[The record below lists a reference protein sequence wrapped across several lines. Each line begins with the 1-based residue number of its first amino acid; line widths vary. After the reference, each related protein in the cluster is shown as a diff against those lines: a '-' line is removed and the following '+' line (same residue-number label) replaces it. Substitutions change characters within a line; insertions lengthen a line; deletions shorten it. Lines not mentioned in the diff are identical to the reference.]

1 MKSLA
6 HLEKNTQFQK
16 PHPHVWLFSEM
27 ATKKNRLDS
36 YSQNPKYLKLS
47 RTTGSFFSLVNL
59 CMSVMIDIWSIST
72 LSTQISLIQLVVQ
85 MPSGVLKHKRHQ
97 HEILKREEV
106 NNFGSIS
113 PVETIAY
120 VVKCYR
126 NEPTLLVISRSCRI
140 HQILASFDFQ
150 CL

>member
-1 MKSLA
+1 MK
-6 HLEKNTQFQK
+6 
-16 PHPHVWLFSEM
+16 
-27 ATKKNRLDS
+27 
-36 YSQNPKYLKLS
+36 
-47 RTTGSFFSLVNL
+47 
-59 CMSVMIDIWSIST
+59 
-72 LSTQISLIQLVVQ
+72 LVVQ
-85 MPSGVLKHKRHQ
+85 MLSGVLKHKRHQ

-150 CL
+150 CLQDNMVGFMCKRQHKKIEKNMVGDEVFEYLKAINFCGHKFQRNKFSHFTGQKTTNFAESIFPIGSYIINFGELKSK